1 MNIRKVLKIA
11 MIPVGALGGYL
22 YYAYIGCASGSCAMA
37 SDGFFM
43 TLYGGTLGY
52 FIGGIFTPIKKKQE
66 EVSEL

>member
-1 MNIRKVLKIA
+1 MNVRKVLKIA

-22 YYAYIGCASGSCAMA
+22 YYAYIGCASGSCVMA

-52 FIGGIFTPIKKKQE
+52 FIGGIFTPLKKKQE